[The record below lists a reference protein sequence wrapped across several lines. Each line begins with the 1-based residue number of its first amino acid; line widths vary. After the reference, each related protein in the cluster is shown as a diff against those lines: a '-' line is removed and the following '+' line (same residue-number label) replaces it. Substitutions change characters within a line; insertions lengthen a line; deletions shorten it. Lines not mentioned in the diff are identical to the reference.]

1 MPKTIDLEQLARLLS
16 RLPTDP
22 RIVISGNTAT
32 PGSVIDVIDESVER
46 ATIHMLNAIHPMPQR
61 DGITLE
67 TAFVGPGMRNAPNV
81 RYVPSRLS
89 LLPVLLHHSLRPDAV
104 IVHTST
110 PRNDGVSLG
119 VEVNILPAAIE
130 SARARGAVVIA
141 AVNPRMPFTLGHAY
155 VDLADIDYVVEVDD
169 PIAVVSAGADDAI
182 SAQIGKRI
190 SEYIHSGSTLQLGIG
205 GVPDAV
211 LGALKDARDLRIW
224 SETISDGVLALE
236 RAGALDPDVPVR
248 QSFMMGSD
256 ELYAWADNNPRVMM
270 LRTEHCNNPGLIA
283 RNHAMTSV
291 NGALEVDL
299 HGQAN
304 ASRVKGRIYSGFGGS
319 TDFIVGALHSSGGRS
334 FMALPSW
341 HPKANKSTIVSEL
354 DGPATSFQQSAV
366 VTEQG
371 IAWIFGAS
379 EREQAEHLIN
389 KAAHPDARDSLREAA
404 SKMPFAR

>member
-1 MPKTIDLEQLARLLS
+1 MPLTIGLDQFKRVLS
-16 RLPTDP
+16 RLPENP
-22 RIVISGNTAT
+22 RIVVSGNAAT
-32 PGSVIDVIDESVER
+32 PTSAIDAIDETLEYV
-46 ATIHMLNAIHPMPQR
+46 TIHMLNAIHPLPRR
-61 DGITLE
+61 DGVTLE
-67 TAFVGPGMRNAPNV
+67 TTFVGPGMRNAPNLC
-81 RYVPSRLS
+81 YVPSRLS
-89 LLPVLLHHSLRPDAV
+89 LVPVLMHHSLRPDAV
-104 IVHTST
+104 IVHAST
-110 PRNDGVSLG
+110 PRKDAVSLG

-130 SARARGAVVIA
+130 STRSRGGVVIA
-141 AVNPRMPFTLGHAY
+141 MINPRMPFTLGHSLM
-155 VDLADIDYVVEVDD
+155 DLNDIDYLVEVDD
-169 PIAVVSAGADDAI
+169 PIAVVPVGDADPLSRAI
-182 SAQIGKRI
+182 GDQI

-211 LGALKDARDLRIW
+211 LGAITDARDLRIW

-256 ELYAWADNNPRVMM
+256 ELYAWADNNPRVSM
-270 LRTEHCNNPGLIA
+270 LRTEHCNSPALIA

-299 HGQAN
+299 HGQSN
-304 ASRVKGRIYSGFGGS
+304 ASRVKGHIYSGFGGS

-341 HPKANKSTIVSEL
+341 HPKANASTIVPEL

-371 IAWIFGAS
+371 IAWLFGGS
-379 EREQAEHLIN
+379 EREQAEQLIES
-389 KAAHPDARDSLREAA
+389 AAHPRARESLREAL
-404 SKMPFAR
+404 KEMQLN